1 MINIY
6 SFVKSYDLTI
16 QFTILTTLILEI
28 RYTYCTFL
36 ILYLLFVYL
45 VDSRIKRKRIMIFIF
60 ILVKPSHVLI
70 LVKKEER
77 SCLKK
82 KNF

>member
-6 SFVKSYDLTI
+6 SFVKSYDFTI

-45 VDSRIKRKRIMIFIF
+45 IDSRIKRKRIMIFF
-60 ILVKPSHVLI
+60 FWLNQVM
-70 LVKKEER
+70 
-77 SCLKK
+77 
-82 KNF
+82 F

>member
-6 SFVKSYDLTI
+6 LFVKSYDFTI
-16 QFTILTTLILEI
+16 QFAILTTLILEI

-45 VDSRIKRKRIMIFIF
+45 VDSRIKRKRIMIFF
-60 ILVKPSHVLI
+60 FLVKLSHVLI